1 MEIKRKRLLVVMVS
15 RDDVTQNIK
24 TIKTIPLQLKG
35 NYPEKF
41 DIQEKYLPFAGF
53 EKRFRFN

>member
-15 RDDVTQNIK
+15 MDDVTQNIK

-41 DIQEKYLPFAGF
+41 DIQEKYYHLLVL
-53 EKRFRFN
+53 KK